1 MLGFPKDDFDGT
13 IDTSRPWS
21 GVEGGDVPM
30 TDFGGR
36 YRRVKLLGQGGM
48 GEVWLAFDI
57 ELDDRPVAIKII
69 RSDMLAD
76 QDGLRRFQQEMRLAS
91 KMHHPNIMTVL
102 TSGTDHG
109 IPFMVMEYLEGH
121 DLRKAPLGWDAG
133 EIARIGRE
141 TCAALAYAHGLGVV
155 HRDITPSNVFL
166 CDTGLVK
173 VTDFGIA
180 KALTGSKITQPGT
193 MIGTFA
199 YMAPEQWLGEPATF
213 GIDIWAVGCVLYELL
228 SGRLP
233 REYPTPVEYVTA
245 AARGE
250 RVAPLPNTVDAP
262 PWLRAAVMEMLQS
275 HPRSRPAAADCVRL
289 LSGPET
295 NLSQV
300 LPPPVPAWTRTTP
313 AEQAP
318 TTGIMKHGPDRPDP
332 ANQDG
337 GEQNREPAPTEEGL
351 RSATPM
357 PPTPTGP
364 SVTGPPTP
372 PRGRRRL
379 ATVATVAVIAAFAT
393 YVGLFG
399 IGGHRP
405 TRTGPPET
413 QSQETVTKIP
423 VPPAVLTD
431 PAYAAASVVFSPT
444 GKLLA
449 VGGRGQLFSP
459 EGGSVYLWNLVTRK
473 IIATLTDPNGK
484 GVISVAFGPEGSTLA
499 AGDLNGTTYLWNPA
513 TQQVIARLTDPGGQ
527 EVDSVAFSR
536 DDATLAAGDSNGN
549 TYIWNLAT
557 QQVIARL
564 TDPGGQEVDSV
575 AFSRDDATLAAGDDN
590 GNTYIWNL
598 ANQKIVATLHHPQS
612 SVSASIPTVNNSV
625 AFSPNGK
632 TLAAGFYGCTFI
644 WNLATRKVIS
654 SLCDPGSYGV
664 ISVAFGPGGTTLA
677 TADANGV
684 TFLWNLATRTVAARF
699 YIRGTEAADS
709 VAFGPSND
717 LMTVGQEN
725 GTIYMWAIRVSRK

>member
-1 MLGFPKDDFDGT
+1 
-13 IDTSRPWS
+13 
-21 GVEGGDVPM
+21 M

-48 GEVWLAFDI
+48 GEVWLAFDM

-76 QDGLRRFQQEMRLAS
+76 QDGPRRFQQEMRLAS

-109 IPFMVMEYLEGH
+109 IPFMVLEYLEGH
-121 DLRKAPLGWDAG
+121 DLRKVPLGWDAG
-133 EIARIGRE
+133 EVARIGRE

-155 HRDITPSNVFL
+155 HRDITPGNVFL

-228 SGRLP
+228 SGRPP

-250 RVAPLPNTVDAP
+250 RVAPLPTTVDVP
-262 PWLRAAVMEMLQS
+262 SWLRDAVMAMLQP
-275 HPRSRPAAADCVRL
+275 HPSSRPAAAACVRL
-289 LSGPET
+289 LSGPAT

-300 LPPPVPAWTRTTP
+300 LPPIPAWTRTTP
-313 AEQAP
+313 AEQAL
-318 TTGIMKHGPDRPDP
+318 TTGTMKPCPDRPDP

-337 GEQNREPAPTEEGL
+337 GEQNREPAPTDEE
-351 RSATPM
+351 RTATP
-357 PPTPTGP
+357 TPSTPIGL
-364 SVTGPPTP
+364 SVTGPPTL

-379 ATVATVAVIAAFAT
+379 AVVTAVAVIAAFGT

-399 IGGHRP
+399 IGSHRP
-405 TRTGPPET
+405 TTAGPPET
-413 QSQETVTKIP
+413 QSKEIVTKIP

-449 VGGRGQLFSP
+449 VGGRAQLFSSD
-459 EGGSVYLWNLVTRK
+459 GGSVYLWSLATRK
-473 IIATLTDPNGK
+473 VIATLADPNGK
-484 GVISVAFGPEGSTLA
+484 GVVSVAFGPEGSTLA
-499 AGDLNGTTYLWNPA
+499 AGDLNGTTYLWSLA
-513 TQQVIARLTDPGGQ
+513 TQQVIARLTDPGSRG
-527 EVDSVAFSR
+527 VGSIAFSR
-536 DDATLAAGDSNGN
+536 SGTTVAAGDLNGT
-549 TYIWNLAT
+549 TYLWSLAT

-564 TDPGGQEVDSV
+564 TDPGGQEVDTV
-575 AFSRDDATLAAGDDN
+575 AFSPDGAILAAGDSN

-598 ANQKIVATLHHPQS
+598 ASRKIVATLHHPQS

-625 AFSPNGK
+625 AFSPNGT

-664 ISVAFGPGGTTLA
+664 VSVAFGPGGTTLA
-677 TADANGV
+677 AADANGV
-684 TFLWNLATRTVAARF
+684 TFLWDLATRTVAARF

-717 LMTVGQEN
+717 LMAVGQEN
-725 GTIYMWAIRVSRK
+725 GTIYMWAIRLSRK